1 MKGTLPCAI
10 VRDLLPS
17 YIEGLTEPET
27 TAAVK
32 EHLDT
37 CADCRKRYEAM
48 HEAEDMPDTQ
58 KEIDYLKT
66 VRRKNRKKVL
76 FSVLAAAALILT
88 VVCVKLFWIGKP
100 CDGISL
106 YMNTELTEDGSALIV
121 EMDEMNAGFAMRG
134 VQMETEGDMVRI
146 TARETLA
153 VPFGGG
159 SFTTWTV
166 PLDGIRKVEVC
177 GVPVW
182 QDGLMIDFHT
192 NRLMNAKVTYVGDAP
207 AMGQLLS
214 AMDLDAP
221 GKLELQTAQEPYGAA
236 IHFSEAINENRR
248 FLMEGNAYI
257 LLALVDNLGKVQ
269 WDDPSRYTDS
279 LTLEQADAALPGLV
293 EQYNTVHGTDL
304 VPLPSVKDYG
314 ADSYSL
320 QILRNILGI

>member
-27 TAAVK
+27 TSAVK

-37 CADCRKRYEAM
+37 CADCRRRYEAM
-48 HEAEDMPDTQ
+48 HEAEELPDTQ
-58 KEIDYLKT
+58 KEVDYLKT
-66 VRRKNRKKVL
+66 VRRKNRKKIVL
-76 FSVLAAAALILT
+76 SAAAAAVLILAA
-88 VVCVKLFWIGKP
+88 VCVKLFWIGNP
-100 CDGISL
+100 CDGNAL
-106 YMNTELTEDGSALIV
+106 YIHTELTEDRRALVI
-121 EMDEMNAGFAMRG
+121 EMDEMNSGYTMRG
-134 VQMETEGDMVRI
+134 VRMETEGNVTGI

-153 VPFGGG
+153 LPFGGS

-166 PLDGIRKVEVC
+166 PLDGIREVEVC
-177 GVPVW
+177 GMPVW
-182 QDGLMIDFHT
+182 QDGLMIDFQT

-221 GKLELQTAQEPYGAA
+221 GKLELQTAREPYGAA

-257 LLALVDNLGKVQ
+257 LLALVDNLGEAK
-269 WDDPSRYTDS
+269 WDDPSGYQDA
-279 LTLEQADAALPGLV
+279 LTLAQADAALPGLV
-293 EQYNTVHGTDL
+293 EQYNAVHGTEL
-304 VPLPSVKDYG
+304 IPLDSVKDYG
-314 ADSYSL
+314 ADRYSL
-320 QILRNILGI
+320 QILRNVLGI